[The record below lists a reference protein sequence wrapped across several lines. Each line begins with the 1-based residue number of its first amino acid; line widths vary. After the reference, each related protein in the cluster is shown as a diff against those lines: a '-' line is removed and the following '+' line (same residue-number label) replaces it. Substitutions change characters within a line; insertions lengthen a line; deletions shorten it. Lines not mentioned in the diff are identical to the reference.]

1 MRAGETALTPIG
13 SRKGSPVQNR
23 PVRDSPLRV
32 AGDAESQFF
41 ACARYVRRTFPY
53 RLTCDLVANL
63 RLLFVSAAPHSVFT
77 APDRSQQTCAQ
88 PPVCVYRQSR
98 SGDRHSVR
106 SPDRRTHSAHE
117 RPDPA
122 WPVRVSTPIATRL
135 RQPGH
140 ALYSAPSHHGLPK
153 ILTLY
158 PHSPGGRS
166 VANARRARD
175 RPFAPPVNPH
185 LTDKSAAKA
194 DIRTTPEK
202 PHRNLR
208 GFKKTNALRYL
219 ARFPA
224 GRPNVASPRKAS
236 PIHSAHSYDSSVT
249 SPEKSHLCQKNAC
262 ENGLTIQYRRG
273 FQRKWTLTAP
283 EKPHH

>member
-88 PPVCVYRQSR
+88 PPVCMYRQSR

-122 WPVRVSTPIATRL
+122 WPVRVSMPIVTRL
-135 RQPGH
+135 RQPGR
-140 ALYSAPSHHGLPK
+140 ALYSAPS
-153 ILTLY
+153 
-158 PHSPGGRS
+158 SR
-166 VANARRARD
+166 
-175 RPFAPPVNPH
+175 
-185 LTDKSAAKA
+185 
-194 DIRTTPEK
+194 TPENSHPLSVQPWWPICGERPSRAGPTVCTSCK
-202 PHRNLR
+202 P
-208 GFKKTNALRYL
+208 
-219 ARFPA
+219 
-224 GRPNVASPRKAS
+224 SPYRQKRRESRHSDDSRK
-236 PIHSAHSYDSSVT
+236 T
-249 SPEKSHLCQKNAC
+249 SP
-262 ENGLTIQYRRG
+262 
-273 FQRKWTLTAP
+273 
-283 EKPHH
+283 

>member
-32 AGDAESQFF
+32 AGDTESQFF

-63 RLLFVSAAPHSVFT
+63 RLLFRERRT
-77 APDRSQQTCAQ
+77 AFSLRLTDRSKPAHNRLYACTGKAGQAIGTASKVRTDARIRRMSDQIRHGLCVFRCPS
-88 PPVCVYRQSR
+88 PPGFDSPGAHCTVHH
-98 SGDRHSVR
+98 RHR
-106 SPDRRTHSAHE
+106 
-117 RPDPA
+117 
-122 WPVRVSTPIATRL
+122 
-135 RQPGH
+135 
-140 ALYSAPSHHGLPK
+140 LPK
-153 ILTLY
+153 ILTLD

-185 LTDKSAAKA
+185 LTDKNAAKA

-208 GFKKTNALRYL
+208 GFKKPNALRYL
-219 ARFPA
+219 ARFPD
-224 GRPNVASPRKAS
+224 GRPNAASPRKAS
-236 PIHSAHSYDSSVT
+236 PIHSGHSYDSRVT